1 MTSPVPESGVSADEY
16 CRLARLRITGRT
28 LQNYCKRNPFLAD
41 RIGELRLPGLTQY
54 DPKTASRFREHYAAA
69 EKELRN
75 AANSAHRLKTREQ

>member
-1 MTSPVPESGVSADEY
+1 MTDPLPDSGVTADEY

-28 LQNYCKRNPFLAD
+28 LQNYCRRNPFLAD

-54 DPKTASRFREHYAAA
+54 DPQTASRFRQHYAAA

-75 AANSAHRLKTREQ
+75 ATRAASKLDPREE